1 MAEFS
6 PSAVDDLAGD
16 SEGLSGG
23 SDADVEA
30 SDDEEASGEQDP
42 GQTADMEE
50 DEPEA
55 RYACA
60 LLCYNMSCLTHNPVM
75 GSMYGEDCCTQW
87 FCT

>member
-6 PSAVDDLAGD
+6 PSAVDDLVGD
-16 SEGLSGG
+16 SEASSGG

-30 SDDEEASGEQDP
+30 LDDEEASGEQAS

-55 RYACA
+55 RYACT
-60 LLCYNMSCLTHNPVM
+60 LLC
-75 GSMYGEDCCTQW
+75 
-87 FCT
+87 